1 MRRRAI
7 LTAAGALAGGT
18 LAAVMLWRKPPAP
31 PIATPVQGNEAGAL
45 RPFSTLVPVDPPRA
59 LADAPFTDADGKP
72 HHLAEFAGKG
82 LVVNLWAT
90 WCAPCAAEMPAL
102 QDFAKAAAGDG
113 ILVLPLASDRG
124 GADAVQK
131 FYAGHGITALP
142 IWLDPKAQAAEAWGV
157 RGLPT
162 TFIVDGQGRE
172 VGSLEGAI
180 DWSAEATLA
189 GVRKLV
195 ARRTPA

>member
-1 MRRRAI
+1 MRRRAL

-18 LAAVMLWRKPPAP
+18 LAAVMLWRKPLAP
-31 PIATPVQGNEAGAL
+31 PVAAPVQTNEPVAL
-45 RPFSTLVPVDPPRA
+45 RPFSTLVPVDPPRL
-59 LADAPFTDADGKP
+59 LADAAFTDADGKP

-90 WCAPCAAEMPAL
+90 WCAPCVAEMPAL
-102 QDFAKAAAGDG
+102 QDFAKLAAADA

-124 GADAVQK
+124 GKEAVQK
-131 FYAGHGITALP
+131 FYAEHGITALP
-142 IWLDPKAQAAEAWGV
+142 IWLDPKGQAAEAWGA

-162 TFIVDGQGRE
+162 TLIVDREGRE

-180 DWSAEATLA
+180 DWAAEATLTS
-189 GVRKLV
+189 VRKLV
-195 ARRTPA
+195 GGRG